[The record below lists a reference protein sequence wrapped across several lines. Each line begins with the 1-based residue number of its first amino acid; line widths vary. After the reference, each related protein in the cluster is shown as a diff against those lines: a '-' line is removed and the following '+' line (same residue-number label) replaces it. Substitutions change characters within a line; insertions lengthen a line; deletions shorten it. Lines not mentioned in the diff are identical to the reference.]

1 MCICVYD
8 RHAKQGEELS
18 TTDAIVR
25 LQKSLAGATE
35 SPPFTPHTV
44 FSAAPAAPTSTSPL
58 PTTPHPTSSTAPTP
72 TITTVSYSMWM
83 NLILH
88 EDNDIYNPYKTLH
101 TYQDM
106 TYPLSHYY
114 IASSHNTYLV
124 TAQLIGQS
132 SVQRYIDDLTSGC
145 RCVELDCW
153 DGNDGQP
160 VITHGNTMTT
170 KILFID
176 VIKAIY
182 TYAFKKSNYPVI
194 LSLEVHCN
202 STQQDT
208 MAQILVS
215 ILGDLIYTSPPPT
228 TTTTA
233 ATTTTPL
240 SPVDNTPTLLFGSSS
255 VNFPSPEQLKN
266 KIIIKGKR
274 SIPSS
279 SPTSPSSHK
288 THTPHT
294 PHTPTTATTTAP
306 AATTTSAKSSLFSFA
321 SFRSSTK
328 SASNKVDTTGK
339 IYTIPTK
346 PYHHYLLLID
356 FFSYRH
362 YRYRGSA
369 CHSYYHYYGHSTYH
383 YYFCCPCPYF

>member
-1 MCICVYD
+1 MYVCICY

-18 TTDAIVR
+18 TAEAIIR
-25 LQKSLAGATE
+25 LQKSLGGTTE
-35 SPPFTPHTV
+35 SPPTTPHTIL
-44 FSAAPAAPTSTSPL
+44 SAAPATPTP
-58 PTTPHPTSSTAPTP
+58 TPHPTSPITPSTTTTQPLPSDTPPAPTTPP

-88 EDNDIYNPYKTLH
+88 EDNDIYNPYKSH
-101 TYQDM
+101 TIYQDM
-106 TYPLSHYY
+106 THPLSHYY

-124 TAQLIGQS
+124 TDQLIGQS

-153 DGNDGQP
+153 DGSDGQP

-176 VIKAIY
+176 VIKAIH
-182 TYAFKKSNYPVI
+182 TYAFKNSNCPVI

-228 TTTTA
+228 PTST
-233 ATTTTPL
+233 TTTTPRP
-240 SPVDNTPTLLFGSSS
+240 PVDNTPTLLFGSGS

-266 KIIIKGKR
+266 KIVIKGKR

-288 THTPHT
+288 THTPRT
-294 PHTPTTATTTAP
+294 PHTHTTTAAAAAATP
-306 AATTTSAKSSLFSFA
+306 AASTSAKHGLFSFA

-328 SASNKVDTTGK
+328 SASNKDTAG
-339 IYTIPTK
+339 
-346 PYHHYLLLID
+346 
-356 FFSYRH
+356 
-362 YRYRGSA
+362 
-369 CHSYYHYYGHSTYH
+369 
-383 YYFCCPCPYF
+383 